1 MQRIIPATMRRPSS
15 SPAALSFVLALAFLA
30 QCSAFVLPPTPLA
43 AASLRRQPHTVS
55 KVLQPSLLFTRLC
68 APAAA
73 AAAPV
78 APVGGSG
85 SGLLPRLKTM
95 AKNVVTG
102 LPVIALSTISGGFLA
117 GSLHSV
123 TGTFGFLSIISYYT
137 RFLFYFVS
145 FAHSTSLNTH
155 PHKGSTQSINFSF
168 PASLPSSHFLQTSP
182 NIPHKNK
189 HIGPDHL
196 AALLPRCIGKRWY
209 QALRIGAV
217 WGLGH
222 GISAII
228 MGMVAFFLKGRLSS
242 YSHSTLIP
250 KLSLYTEVLIGV
262 SLIIIGLLGLKE
274 AASFEAPAV
283 VMEADGTTAVASSSG
298 TLKKVRF
305 KHIVVVVIEQEMQCV
320 SLPSL
325 PLLSFSLI

>member
-1 MQRIIPATMRRPSS
+1 MATSLHTTHTLPTPPRYPQGSSSGMQRIIPATMRRRSS
-15 SPAALSFVLALAFLA
+15 FPAALSCLLALAFLLA
-30 QCSAFVLPPTPLA
+30 DACAFVQLRPPTPLA
-43 AASLRRQPHTVS
+43 AASLRWQPHTIS
-55 KVLQPSLLFTRLC
+55 KVLEPSPLFTRLR

-78 APVGGSG
+78 APAGASG

-102 LPVIALSTISGGFLA
+102 LPVVALSTISGGFLA

-123 TGTFGFLSIISYYT
+123 TGTYVLQCVCQQMYSVFSSTLCPSHLS
-137 RFLFYFVS
+137 
-145 FAHSTSLNTH
+145 TH
-155 PHKGSTQSINFSF
+155 PPEGFTLEHRRL
-168 PASLPSSHFLQTSP
+168 LPCIVTHY
-182 NIPHKNK
+182 PHTLPPTTYK
-189 HIGPDHL
+189 HTGPDHL

-228 MGMVAFFLKGRLSS
+228 MGMVAFFLKGRFSS

-283 VMEADGTTAVASSSG
+283 VTEADGTTAVASSSG
-298 TLKKVRF
+298 MLKKVRLR
-305 KHIVVVVIEQEMQCV
+305 E
-320 SLPSL
+320 
-325 PLLSFSLI
+325 

>member
-1 MQRIIPATMRRPSS
+1 MRRSS
-15 SPAALSFVLALAFLA
+15 SFSVALSCLLALPMIAMPYA
-30 QCSAFVLPPTPLA
+30 SAFVRPPTRLE
-43 AASLRRQPHTVS
+43 AASLRRQPHTIS
-55 KVLQPSLLFTRLC
+55 KIFEPSPFTRLRD
-68 APAAA
+68 PAAA
-73 AAAPV
+73 AAAPIV
-78 APVGGSG
+78 PAGASG
-85 SGLLPRLKTM
+85 NGLVSRLKSM

-102 LPVIALSTISGGFLA
+102 LPVVALSTISGGFLA

-123 TGTFGFLSIISYYT
+123 T
-137 RFLFYFVS
+137 
-145 FAHSTSLNTH
+145 
-155 PHKGSTQSINFSF
+155 
-168 PASLPSSHFLQTSP
+168 
-182 NIPHKNK
+182 
-189 HIGPDHL
+189 GPDHL

-283 VMEADGTTAVASSSG
+283 VTELDETTAVASSSG
-298 TLKKVRF
+298 TLKKEASSKAIFLNGLLHGFSWDGTPTLAPALAFDSWFPVITFLCSYGLGTMLSMSTATCLIGEGTIKVGQAFDRPNIPKTLAQGSSVVAIIVGMVWTF
-305 KHIVVVVIEQEMQCV
+305 KGLV
-320 SLPSL
+320 
-325 PLLSFSLI
+325 